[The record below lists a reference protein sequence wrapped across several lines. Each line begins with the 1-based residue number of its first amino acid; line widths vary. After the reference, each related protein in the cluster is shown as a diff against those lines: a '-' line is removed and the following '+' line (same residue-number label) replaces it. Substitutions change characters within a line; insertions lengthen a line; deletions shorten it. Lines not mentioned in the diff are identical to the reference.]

1 MPRALGLDLAQQATR
16 PLQLGEQDLIV
27 VVSHDCDIASIY
39 LAIDDI
45 ELDETHDYLIVLRGV
60 MLVRDYDVETRRARA
75 QVTLGR
81 IAGALSACE
90 GIHVVD
96 EELLSERDV
105 SLDDIR
111 VMKRWSP
118 FDTLSL
124 TEDDN

>member
-1 MPRALGLDLAQQATR
+1 MP
-16 PLQLGEQDLIV
+16 
-27 VVSHDCDIASIY
+27 
-39 LAIDDI
+39 
-45 ELDETHDYLIVLRGV
+45 
-60 MLVRDYDVETRRARA
+60 VRDYDVETRRTRA
-75 QVTLGR
+75 HVTLGR